1 MGLIANPPAVP
12 PRMAPVIGA
21 LHLVAD
27 HAVKY
32 QSDWRVYGA

>member
-1 MGLIANPPAVP
+1 MGLIAAPRCH
-12 PRMAPVIGA
+12 PRMAPVIWG

>member
-1 MGLIANPPAVP
+1 MGLFATPRRH
-12 PRMAPVIGA
+12 PRMASVIWG

-32 QSDWRVYGA
+32 QTDWRVYGA